1 MNKESFAFVI
11 YMIHACANG
20 VKYHLM
26 FINYCR
32 IVDVSII
39 ILSLIM
45 MFSILRE
52 QNILLK
58 ILKNILGSEV

>member
-11 YMIHACANG
+11 YMIHACAN
-20 VKYHLM
+20 HLM

>member
-11 YMIHACANG
+11 YMIHACANSWRKVPSDVYKLLQNSG
-20 VKYHLM
+20 C
-26 FINYCR
+26 IDNYL
-32 IVDVSII
+32 VP
-39 ILSLIM
+39 
-45 MFSILRE
+45 ILRE